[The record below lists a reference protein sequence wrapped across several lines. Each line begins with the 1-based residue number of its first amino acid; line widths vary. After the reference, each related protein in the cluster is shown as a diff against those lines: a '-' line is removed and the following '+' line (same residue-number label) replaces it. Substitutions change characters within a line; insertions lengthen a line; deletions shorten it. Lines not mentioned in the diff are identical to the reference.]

1 MGAVA
6 SLEVGTEP
14 QLREDRTR
22 AQRST
27 GRLSAAGTERRR
39 TNRRVPGVLLPV
51 TCDRGFSTPDSR
63 APTSETQHAASKVD
77 SASADSSEPTGS
89 LETKPLWVRQSVN
102 QAAGDQRRFWNPVGR
117 NGLSALLPGG
127 PSRRAICTGMLP
139 AVLPTPP
146 KLGSSA
152 VCSLVFRTIF
162 EGFILTHITVSPAR
176 LTRLCGRLPLCLPA
190 DPPTPLLR
198 WLVFLFLE
206 TLPSAILSLSF
217 AYSQRPLLSFFS
229 CKGDGQCL
237 RHTGSPWPR
246 GH

>member
-1 MGAVA
+1 MGISYNALSCLPLVCLPPSCSVPLFPPAHYAPA
-6 SLEVGTEP
+6 SLTICVSLTSPNMSSLQG
-14 QLREDRTR
+14 LVH
-22 AQRST
+22 A
-27 GRLSAAGTERRR
+27 
-39 TNRRVPGVLLPV
+39 LP
-51 TCDRGFSTPDSR
+51 
-63 APTSETQHAASKVD
+63 
-77 SASADSSEPTGS
+77 S
-89 LETKPLWVRQSVN
+89 LE
-102 QAAGDQRRFWNPVGR
+102 
-117 NGLSALLPGG
+117 
-127 PSRRAICTGMLP
+127 C
-139 AVLPTPP
+139 
-146 KLGSSA
+146 SSPEMIQI
-152 VCSLVFRTIF
+152 SLQMSPWRSIHRTFRV
-162 EGFILTHITVSPAR
+162 GFILTHITVSPAR